1 VENEMKHNQKP
12 GPSSFK
18 KVLSPLEKLK
28 RRIDREFSRKRL
40 VGDIGIDDSE
50 FELLIQYVRNVFYR
64 LK

>member
-1 VENEMKHNQKP
+1 MKHNQKP

>member
-1 VENEMKHNQKP
+1 
-12 GPSSFK
+12 
-18 KVLSPLEKLK
+18 LEKLK
-28 RRIDREFSRKRL
+28 RRIDWEFSRKRL